1 MLTLEN
7 DKGLIT
13 ISNEVFTA
21 LVGDAA
27 TRCFGVR
34 GLADPKKENGIFQ
47 LLRRDSVSK
56 GVKIATVGE
65 SIAIE
70 LHIIADQGVNLS
82 ALSDSLRSEIV
93 YRVAGSTGVAVDS
106 VEVYIDSIAR
116 N

>member
-1 MLTLEN
+1 MLTLTN

-21 LVGDAA
+21 LSGDAA

-34 GLADPKKENGIFQ
+34 GMAGPKKENGIFQ
-47 LLRRDSVSK
+47 LLRKDSVSK
-56 GVKIATVGE
+56 GVRISTVGE

-82 ALSDSLRSEIV
+82 ALTDSIRSEV
-93 YRVAGSTGVAVDS
+93 RYRVAKSTGVAVERVDIFIDS
-106 VEVYIDSIAR
+106 VACD
-116 N
+116 

>member
-21 LVGDAA
+21 LAGDAA

-34 GLADPKKENGIFQ
+34 GMAGPKKENGIFQ
-47 LLRRDSVSK
+47 LLRKDSVAK

-82 ALSDSLRSEIV
+82 ALSDSIRSEV
-93 YRVAGSTGVAVDS
+93 CYRVAGSTGIAVDS
-106 VEVYIDSIAR
+106 VDIFIDSIAR